1 MKALILTIE
10 AIVLV
15 LLLVLA
21 TVSVTLDESTGNEI
35 WNTITYVIIGLM
47 VLTLFLSSV
56 ASAYTNKLLKHND
69 IKSKT

>member
-1 MKALILTIE
+1 MEALILTIE

-15 LLLVLA
+15 LLLALA
-21 TVSVTLDESTGNEI
+21 TVSEILAESTGNEI

-56 ASAYTNKLLKHND
+56 AIAYANKLLKHND
-69 IKSKT
+69 VKSKT

>member
-15 LLLVLA
+15 LLLALA
-21 TVSVTLDESTGNEI
+21 TISEILAESTGNEI

-56 ASAYTNKLLKHND
+56 ANSYTNKLLKHND

>member
-47 VLTLFLSSV
+47 VLTVFLSSV
-56 ASAYTNKLLKHND
+56 VNAYTNKLLKHND